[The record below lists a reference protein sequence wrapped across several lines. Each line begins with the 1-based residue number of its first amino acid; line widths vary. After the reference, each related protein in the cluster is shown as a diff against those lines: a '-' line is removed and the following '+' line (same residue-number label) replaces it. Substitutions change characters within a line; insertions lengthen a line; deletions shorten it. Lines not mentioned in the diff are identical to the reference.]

1 MKSQLRVVVA
11 AAALAAPAVAG
22 AGTLTVGWSNFSF
35 VNCVG
40 GLSCGAS
47 APSGLNTPTPPG
59 FQAWGFSPF
68 IAWNDTPGNPAESSG
83 FAVSGLPQHTGVS
96 VEFLLAIID
105 SWDGDNP
112 PGQAGPDLLTIQV
125 DGVPIFAETF
135 TNFGNFGVTQS
146 ASTANRLVGE
156 TDLGFLSWPDSVY
169 DFSGANGFWLPHT
182 GSTIV
187 VRWFAG
193 GEGWQG
199 PGDESFGLDHIFLT
213 FDGVPV
219 PEPGSLAL
227 LGLGLAG
234 LGLAKRRR
242 S

>member
-1 MKSQLRVVVA
+1 MKSQLRVLVA

-146 ASTANRLVGE
+146 ASTANRLVG
-156 TDLGFLSWPDSVY
+156 
-169 DFSGANGFWLPHT
+169 
-182 GSTIV
+182 
-187 VRWFAG
+187 
-193 GEGWQG
+193 
-199 PGDESFGLDHIFLT
+199 
-213 FDGVPV
+213 
-219 PEPGSLAL
+219 
-227 LGLGLAG
+227 
-234 LGLAKRRR
+234 
-242 S
+242 